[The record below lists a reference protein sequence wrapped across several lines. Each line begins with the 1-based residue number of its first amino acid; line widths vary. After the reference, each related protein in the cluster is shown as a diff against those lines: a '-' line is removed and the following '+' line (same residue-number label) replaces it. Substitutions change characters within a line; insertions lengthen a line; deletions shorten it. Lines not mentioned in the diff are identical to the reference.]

1 MTTLSV
7 KTIRSAVL
15 VTLVVGLV
23 GFGSVASARG
33 GGGGGGGDHGGGGGG
48 GSHDDGFSG
57 GSMRD
62 SGSGDHSGDYS
73 GSVSHEGDVTTGTGK
88 DGGSYAEGP
97 HGGEVA
103 VAPDGAT
110 AVRAPDGA
118 TAVRGPDGATAVRGP
133 DGAVAV
139 GETGHG
145 EVYAND
151 YHGAGWDGYYGDGY
165 GYAAGA
171 IAVGVVVES
180 LPDSADR
187 VIVDNQTYYMDNDVY
202 YQSCYQGSAVNYC
215 VVDDPT

>member
-1 MTTLSV
+1 M
-7 KTIRSAVL
+7 A
-15 VTLVVGLV
+15 LV
-23 GFGSVASARG
+23 GAACC
-33 GGGGGGGDHGGGGGG
+33 
-48 GSHDDGFSG
+48 
-57 GSMRD
+57 D
-62 SGSGDHSGDYS
+62 SGSGDHSDDYS

-118 TAVRGPDGATAVRGP
+118 TAVRGPDGDYAARAP

-139 GETGHG
+139 GETDHG
-145 EVYAND
+145 AVYAHD
-151 YHGAGWDGYYGDGY
+151 YHGAGWDGYYGH
-165 GYAAGA
+165 GYAAGG
-171 IAVGVVVES
+171 ISVGVMVES

-187 VIVDNQTYYMDNDVY
+187 VIVDNQTYYIDNNVY
-202 YQSCYQGSAVNYC
+202 YQSCYQGSVVNYC